1 MDTVRSTRP
10 DLMFSVCP
18 LDLNIKHPECQFNYI
33 VLLSSF
39 LAVSCPGW
47 LLKGAAY
54 ENVVLRAMIRKERL
68 KEGSVL
74 KQELL
79 VNTGRGNFAYYH
91 ANFAQSLACIKKTS
105 HIYSQM
111 QIKK

>member
-1 MDTVRSTRP
+1 
-10 DLMFSVCP
+10 
-18 LDLNIKHPECQFNYI
+18 
-33 VLLSSF
+33 
-39 LAVSCPGW
+39 
-47 LLKGAAY
+47 
-54 ENVVLRAMIRKERL
+54 MIRKERL